1 MHRWR
6 RILACQY
13 VTLPSPA
20 GNLPYWPLMC
30 LAVQFQQLALLLQ
43 VALCE
48 PLTDLQ
54 RRGEFM
60 SYSELLDQV
69 TYACMASRMR
79 ICSQVTFCH
88 KMHLLQH

>member
-1 MHRWR
+1 MTRRWLR
-6 RILACQY
+6 TLACRH
-13 VTLPSPA
+13 VSTPSPA
-20 GNLPYWPLMC
+20 GNLSCWPLVC
-30 LAVQFQQLALLLQ
+30 CAGEFQQPALLLQ

-69 TYACMASRMR
+69 PCMAPQMR
-79 ICSQVTFCH
+79 ICSRITLCH
-88 KMHLLQH
+88 KMHLLQN

>member
-1 MHRWR
+1 
-6 RILACQY
+6 
-13 VTLPSPA
+13 
-20 GNLPYWPLMC
+20 MC
-30 LAVQFQQLALLLQ
+30 LAVQTQQLALLLQ

-69 TYACMASRMR
+69 INMASRMR
-79 ICSQVTFCH
+79 ICSRIT
-88 KMHLLQH
+88 